1 MYFRQNHPL
10 TLYKY
15 FTRNLIQY
23 FLIALFSLL
32 TLIFFIDLVELFRR
46 SSNKINVNHL
56 QQAELIDILVMAS
69 LKITGNIEKILPF
82 AVLIGSISCFN
93 QWRKNNYYVVSRT
106 AGLSLWKMLSPSLI
120 CFFVFGILSVMVIN
134 PFSSILNEKYNRLQ
148 SMFYGKTDINTFSF
162 DTKGFWMK
170 QFSKDKTLIINANRV
185 NAKLKTLIDVNVFVL
200 DKNDEFESRILSK
213 NGQFSDN
220 KLKLYDVKIT
230 NTESETTSKS
240 FYSININTNTETIDI
255 SIIKP
260 ENIFIV
266 NLPNY
271 IINMKKFGLNTSKHL
286 VHLFK
291 LICQPLIIISMIL
304 LSASLMLRSSERK
317 IEAGIISISL
327 VVGFSLY
334 FIGDFIFALG
344 SSEKLPPILSG
355 FGPTLIGLFSGCYL
369 ISEIDEPKKTK

>member
-93 QWRKNNYYVVSRT
+93 QWRKSNYYVVSRT

-148 SMFYGKTDINTFSF
+148 SMFYGKTDIRTF
-162 DTKGFWMK
+162 
-170 QFSKDKTLIINANRV
+170 
-185 NAKLKTLIDVNVFVL
+185 
-200 DKNDEFESRILSK
+200 
-213 NGQFSDN
+213 
-220 KLKLYDVKIT
+220 
-230 NTESETTSKS
+230 
-240 FYSININTNTETIDI
+240 
-255 SIIKP
+255 
-260 ENIFIV
+260 
-266 NLPNY
+266 
-271 IINMKKFGLNTSKHL
+271 
-286 VHLFK
+286 
-291 LICQPLIIISMIL
+291 
-304 LSASLMLRSSERK
+304 
-317 IEAGIISISL
+317 
-327 VVGFSLY
+327 Y
-334 FIGDFIFALG
+334 F
-344 SSEKLPPILSG
+344 
-355 FGPTLIGLFSGCYL
+355 
-369 ISEIDEPKKTK
+369 